1 MSMIRIQLLLSIMG
15 ATLAHAQPV
24 LPPVTCYE
32 RTIEIPYETWNGVV
46 PQCLDTIRIGKTSP
60 MPPTGLMP
68 PGSCAELFE
77 VTGKGASRIVRK
89 VPAKVLCE
97 NAERVMVIPE
107 EILTAENDP
116 GKIKTYEVHMYCE
129 YWRGK
134 KTTDTNSFSFMVS
147 RGFRAHA
154 AAIDYDTGLEITEP
168 GLVEPT
174 ADQAVNTGQAPFRLN
189 AWSNQKYEFLFWTCT
204 YTRVPYDIYAPFQE
218 IRTLCWPINVTTV
231 FNAMFRQRTSDVEEL
246 PSSSVRVSRSGETI
260 SIERTLPA
268 DGEIMIL
275 TATGR
280 VVHRSLWSSAIERI
294 ALEDL
299 ATGMYLCVV
308 RDGHHVTQTPIHH
321 Y

>member
-1 MSMIRIQLLLSIMG
+1 MIKILVQLFLIITVSAI
-15 ATLAHAQPV
+15 ACSQPV

-32 RTIEIPYETWNGVV
+32 TFIEIPYQSWNGVV
-46 PQCLDTIRIGKTSP
+46 PQCLDTLRIGKTSP

-77 VTGKGASRIVRK
+77 VSGKGASRIVRK

-107 EILTAENDP
+107 EILTAETDP
-116 GKIKTYEVHMYCE
+116 AKIKTYEVHMYCE

-134 KTTDTNSFSFMVS
+134 ETTDTSSIPFMVS

-154 AAIDYDTGLEITEP
+154 VAIDYDTGLEITDL

-174 ADQAVNTGQAPFRLN
+174 ADHAVNTGDAPFRLN
-189 AWSNQKYEFLFWTCT
+189 AWSNQKYEFLFWTCS
-204 YTRVPYDIYAPFQE
+204 YTRVPYDIYAPFQV

-231 FNAMFRQRTSDVEEL
+231 FNAMFRLRTSDVQEV
-246 PSSSVRVSRSGETI
+246 PGGSVRVSRRGSTI
-260 SIERTLPA
+260 CVERPLPS
-268 DGEIMIL
+268 DGEIMIV

-280 VVHRSLWSSAIERI
+280 VVHRSLWGSAIETI
-294 ALEDL
+294 QLESL
-299 ATGMYLCVV
+299 ASGVYLCIV
-308 RDGHHVTQTPIHH
+308 RDGHHITHTPIHH

>member
-107 EILTAENDP
+107 EILTAETDP

>member
-1 MSMIRIQLLLSIMG
+1 MSMIRFQLLLSIMG

-46 PQCLDTIRIGKTSP
+46 PQCLDTLRIGKTSP

-68 PGSCAELFE
+68 SGSCAELFE

-107 EILTAENDP
+107 EILTAETDP

-204 YTRVPYDIYAPFQE
+204 YTRVPYDIYAPFQV

-231 FNAMFRQRTSDVEEL
+231 FNAMFRPRTSDVEEL

-308 RDGHHVTQTPIHH
+308 RDGHHVTQTPIH
-321 Y
+321 YY